1 MSRPVTEYTPFEAL
15 VVEQALL
22 LAREL
27 HQVADAAPDGHVLA
41 HAERTAL
48 TAGRELT
55 RRVLEAVL
63 QDQAAGA
70 EKKTRRGGPAPA
82 GS

>member
-1 MSRPVTEYTPFEAL
+1 MSRTVDVNTPLEAL

-22 LAREL
+22 FAREL
-27 HQVADAAPDGHVLA
+27 QHAAHAAPDGQVLA

-70 EKKTRRGGPAPA
+70 EKKTRRGGPALA